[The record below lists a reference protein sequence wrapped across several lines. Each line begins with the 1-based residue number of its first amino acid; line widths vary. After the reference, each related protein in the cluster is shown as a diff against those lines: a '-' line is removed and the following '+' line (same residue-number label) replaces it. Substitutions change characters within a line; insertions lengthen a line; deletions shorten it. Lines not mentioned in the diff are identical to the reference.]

1 MSRRAGGDTLIIQI
15 PMLYRLLTALPG
27 VWLAAYAQS
36 AAPVRTC
43 ESLAHITL
51 PDTTIDAA
59 ALDPNDGSCRITAA
73 VTHPP
78 SGDQV
83 KVWVGIPMKN
93 WNGRFQGTG
102 GGGFSGGNSNNLR
115 QPVAAG
121 YAAGATDTG
130 HTGGSGSFALDGN
143 GRLNWQAIRDNGYLG
158 IHEMTVT
165 GKALTQALYGAAPKW
180 AYFAGC
186 STGGRQALAEIQRYP
201 DDYNGV
207 VAGAPAI
214 NWPKLHATQLWGQLA
229 MQAAGHFVP
238 RCKFQAATAAAVA
251 ACDRMDGVEDGV
263 IGDPARCTFDP
274 ETLVGKSLGDCGTVT
289 EADAAIVK
297 AIWDGPHRRDGSFLW
312 YGLTRGA
319 DFSGVSNTGGTPL
332 TGMPFGITLD
342 WFRFFLTQN
351 PQWDW
356 KTITPAAYEQF
367 WDQALEEFG
376 AVLGTDNPDLSAF
389 RARGGKAIV
398 WHGLADPLI
407 YPQGTIDYYERVQ
420 QQLGGAEKANEF
432 IRLFLA
438 PGVGHCGGGAGPPP
452 VGLLDALVKWVEPPG
467 QAPATLATRG
477 RPLCA
482 YPLVARYKGSGSK
495 DDAASFVCSA
505 GF

>member
-1 MSRRAGGDTLIIQI
+1 MKKRFLTTLF
-15 PMLYRLLTALPG
+15 G
-27 VWLAAYAQS
+27 VTLAARAQG

-43 ESLAHITL
+43 ESLAQVVL

-59 ALDPNDGSCRITAA
+59 TLDPNDGSCRITAT

-83 KVWVGIPMKN
+83 KVWVGIPMKT
-93 WNGRFQGTG
+93 WNGRFLGTG
-102 GGGFSGGNSNNLR
+102 GGGFSGGNANNLR

-130 HTGGSGSFALDGN
+130 HAGGSGSFALDAN
-143 GRLNWQAIRDNGYLG
+143 GRLNWQAIKDNAYLG

-165 GKALTQALYGAAPKW
+165 GKAFTQALYGASPKFS
-180 AYFAGC
+180 YFSGC
-186 STGGRQALAEIQRYP
+186 STGGRQAMAEIERYP

-214 NWPKLHATQLWGQLA
+214 NWPKLHVTQLWGEMA
-229 MQAAGHFVP
+229 MAAAGHFVA

-251 ACDRMDGVEDGV
+251 ACDRLDGVEDGV
-263 IGDPARCTFDP
+263 IDDPGHCTFDP
-274 ETLVGKSLGDCGTVT
+274 QSLVGKTAGDCGAIT
-289 EADAAIVK
+289 EADAAIIK
-297 AIWDGPHRRDGSFLW
+297 AIWGGPRKRDGSFLW
-312 YGLTRGA
+312 YGLPRGA
-319 DFSGVSNTGGTPL
+319 DFSGVSGTGGTPL

-351 PQWDW
+351 SQWDW
-356 KTITPAAYEQF
+356 KTITPAVYEQF

-389 RARGGKAIV
+389 HARGGKAIL

-407 YPQGTIDYYERVQ
+407 YPQGTIDYYQRVQ
-420 QQLGGAEKANEF
+420 EQMGGAEKTSEF
-432 IRLFLA
+432 VRLFLA
-438 PGVGHCGGGAGPPP
+438 PGVGHCGGGAGPAPS
-452 VGLLDALVKWVEPPG
+452 GQLDALVKWVEQPGPP
-467 QAPATLATRG
+467 PATLATRG

-482 YPLVARYKGSGSK
+482 YPLVARYKGSGSR